1 MTENITKITT
11 IQERLKDKESKFLCA
26 NEEEE
31 EADGGADAETE
42 EQEKTIDESTVKEI
56 IDDLIL
62 LNDVEINKDILK
74 QTKIGVTVNKF
85 TKIKNDEIQSIAKD
99 LVDKWKNI
107 AIKEKHSSSSGSKSA
122 ESLKKR
128 KSELVERSDSHTCS
142 EDYELKKIKVKNS
155 NEYKSEQATIQSS
168 NANHNE
174 PNNKTHDILLHT
186 KHDNSDNIQIKE
198 SIKNSYQFSELKHMN
213 TDLKALSEWN
223 YNGKFHNDVLRD
235 KAKQFLFKAFISGSD
250 DNLLYL
256 IDRKKLN
263 DIIYNI
269 ENELH
274 KIFIEKKQSQK
285 EYNMQLKSIKFNLC
299 DKKNPSFNEKIYAEY
314 ISPKIIATMNS
325 QEMASDEKKKER
337 NKCLQESLQ
346 ACQSD
351 WDVKNIL
358 LKKNRKGE
366 FQCFKCKG
374 YETVYHQLQTR
385 SSDEPMTTF
394 VTCLK
399 CNNRWKF

>member
-1 MTENITKITT
+1 MSKTENITKIIT
-11 IQERLKDKESKFLCA
+11 IQERLKDKESRFLSS
-26 NEEEE
+26 NEEEDEDE
-31 EADGGADAETE
+31 EE
-42 EQEKTIDESTVKEI
+42 EKKI
-56 IDDLIL
+56 IDDNTIKEIL
-62 LNDVEINKDILK
+62 ESLNSLKDVEINKDILK
-74 QTKIGVTVNKF
+74 QTKIGITVNKF
-85 TKIKNDEIQSIAKD
+85 TKIKNDEIQNISKNLI
-99 LVDKWKNI
+99 DKWKNI
-107 AIKEKHSSSSGSKSA
+107 AIKEKHSSTSSKSV
-122 ESLKKR
+122 ENVKKR
-128 KSELVERSDSHTCS
+128 KSEKVETTDNNMCQ
-142 EDYELKKIKVKNS
+142 EEYELKKVKVKNALHDK
-155 NEYKSEQATIQSS
+155 NTAEHKSEEGIQKASSLIQNENNNMDDFPNEQQSS
-168 NANHNE
+168 D
-174 PNNKTHDILLHT
+174 DIH
-186 KHDNSDNIQIKE
+186 KKGN
-198 SIKNSYQFSELKHMN
+198 IKNNQQISALKHIN
-213 TDLKALSEWN
+213 TDLRVMNEWN
-223 YNGKFHNDVLRD
+223 YSGKFHNDVLRD
-235 KAKQFLFKAFISGSD
+235 KAKQFLFKAFLTGSD

-274 KIFIEKKQSQK
+274 KFFIEKKQSQK

-299 DKKNPSFNEKIYAEY
+299 DKKNPSFNEKIYGEY
-314 ISPKIIATMNS
+314 IPPRIIATMNS

-337 NKCLQESLQ
+337 NKCLQESLL

-358 LKKNRKGE
+358 LKKTRKGE
-366 FQCFKCKG
+366 FQCFKCKA

>member
-1 MTENITKITT
+1 MTTTENITKITT
-11 IQERLKDKESKFLCA
+11 IQERLKDKESKFLSA

-31 EADGGADAETE
+31 EADTEADAEAE
-42 EQEKTIDESTVKEI
+42 EQKETIDESTVKEI
-56 IDDLIL
+56 IEDLNL
-62 LNDVEINKDILK
+62 LKDVEINKDILK

-85 TKIKNDEIQSIAKD
+85 TKIKNEEIQNVAKD

-107 AIKEKHSSSSGSKSA
+107 AIKEKQSSSGSKSA

-128 KSELVERSDSHTCS
+128 KSDLVEASDNHTCS
-142 EDYELKKIKVKNS
+142 EDYELKKVKVKNA
-155 NEYKSEQATIQSS
+155 NESD
-168 NANHNE
+168 
-174 PNNKTHDILLHT
+174 PNNKTDDPPLHS
-186 KHDNSDNIQIKE
+186 KNHNSDNIPIKGG
-198 SIKNSYQFSELKHMN
+198 IKNSYQFSQLKHIN

-235 KAKQFLFKAFISGSD
+235 KAKQFLFKAFITGSD

-263 DIIYNI
+263 EIIYNI

-274 KIFIEKKQSQK
+274 KFFIEKKQSQK

-314 ISPKIIATMNS
+314 ISPKSVATMNS

-374 YETVYHQLQTR
+374 YDTVYHQLQTR